1 MSKIKNQDSNVS
13 SFITIQEGCDK
24 FCHFCVVPYT
34 RGPEYSRPFYQ
45 ILNEAKQLIQ
55 SGSKEIILLGQNVN
69 AYSSVE
75 NKKEYRLSDLIMALE
90 NIKELKR
97 IRYITS
103 HPRDM
108 SDDLIDCYKNS
119 KKLMPFIHLPIQSG
133 SNKILNLM
141 NRKHKVEDY
150 IDVYERLK
158 KINNKIEFSSDFI
171 VGYPGETEKDFE
183 ETLKLVKNLKFL
195 NSYSFIF
202 SPRPGTTASNY
213 DQIDQKILKERL
225 KVLQEILFN
234 NQKIKNKSFENNQVN
249 VLVENKMKNQDKF
262 FGRNEYM
269 TSVIFKGN
277 ESLVGKIIPVK
288 INNSNQNS
296 LFGEILTNDVEAA

>member
-1 MSKIKNQDSNVS
+1 MSKIKNQDSKVS

-55 SGSKEIILLGQNVN
+55 SGTKEIILLGQNVN

-158 KINNKIEFSSDFI
+158 KI
-171 VGYPGETEKDFE
+171 T
-183 ETLKLVKNLKFL
+183 
-195 NSYSFIF
+195 
-202 SPRPGTTASNY
+202 
-213 DQIDQKILKERL
+213 
-225 KVLQEILFN
+225 
-234 NQKIKNKSFENNQVN
+234 
-249 VLVENKMKNQDKF
+249 
-262 FGRNEYM
+262 
-269 TSVIFKGN
+269 
-277 ESLVGKIIPVK
+277 
-288 INNSNQNS
+288 
-296 LFGEILTNDVEAA
+296 